1 MRNDITEAKKRL
13 DLARKVDDLQP
24 AHRDLLCDII
34 NAEISDS
41 LTGYYSDIPVQVY
54 HHPLC
59 TGYSS
64 TTIKR
69 LIEQSYNHRHLLN
82 KNSKSLRFGSA
93 FHAFCNEPHIFD
105 AEYLVLPVDDR
116 KSSEYRA
123 AKKASGNRIILTNS
137 EFRSIETMSR
147 KLYEHPDAAPLLTG
161 AVHEQTYWVKD
172 KKTGLWKKCRTDAK
186 KGRAISDLKSCEN
199 ASMMSFTYDAKK
211 YLYRVSGA
219 YYLEVVSEVEGEAH
233 TEFYLIACEKSEP
246 YEVSVY
252 RIPEFSIE
260 RAQSEIRQALDLIR
274 NILDQ
279 GDKAWRGYQLGIK
292 EIAI

>member
-1 MRNDITEAKKRL
+1 MRNDITEARKRL
-13 DLARKVDDLQP
+13 EAARKVDDLSP

-34 NAEISDS
+34 NAEISDE
-41 LTGYYSDIPVQVY
+41 LTGCFKDIPIQVY

-59 TGYSS
+59 SGYSS

-69 LIEQSYNHRHLLN
+69 LVEQSYNHRHLFN

-105 AEYLVLPVDDR
+105 VEYLVLPVDDR

-123 AKKASGNRIILTNS
+123 AKKTSENKIIMTNP
-137 EFRSIETMSR
+137 EFRSLEVMSR
-147 KLYEHPDAAPLLTG
+147 KLYEHPDAAPLLAG
-161 AVHEQTYWVKD
+161 AAHEQTYFSKD
-172 KKTGLWKKCRTDAK
+172 AKTGLWKKCRTDAK
-186 KGRAISDLKSCEN
+186 KGRAISDLKTCEN
-199 ASMMSFTYDAKK
+199 ASVMAFTYDAKK
-211 YLYRVSGA
+211 FLYRISGA
-219 YYLEVVSEVEGEAH
+219 YYLEVVSEVLGEIH

-260 RAQSEIRQALDLIR
+260 RAQSEIRQSLDVIR

-279 GDKAWRGYQLGIK
+279 GERAWKGYSLGIK